1 MIEGAF
7 HEPQPYPSWSLD
19 ENSVWQPPSPMPTD
33 TVHYWEEDTTSWIE
47 VTA

>member
-19 ENSVWQPPSPMPTD
+19 EDFVWQPPSPMPTD

>member
-19 ENSVWQPPSPMPTD
+19 ENFVWQPPSPMPTD